1 MFVPLPI
8 CQRAAERLVPRRSG
22 ALLAL
27 RQAVAHGSEDCGRGA
42 RFAGLA
48 WAIGLVLVAAGG
60 TLRAEDWPT
69 YQHDAARSGITSEK
83 VPVPLV
89 ESWVFQPAQ
98 PPEPAWGPPKAEP
111 VEDVLELRRIHF
123 DDASQVAAAGG
134 RVYFGSSADGKVYCL
149 DAATGRVL
157 WTKMTGGPV
166 RLAPTVW
173 EGRVYV
179 GSDDGRA
186 YCLDGTSGAVDW
198 QFRAAPDPR
207 RVLGSR
213 RMISLWPLRSG
224 VLVDAGVAY
233 LAAGIFPAE
242 GVFFY
247 ALDAKDGSLRWRND
261 GAGEAPQSQVS
272 PQGYLLASA
281 TTLYAPMGRVSPA
294 AFDRSDGKL
303 KFLTFFGKNVGGT
316 YALLADGE
324 ELYTGTEELTA
335 FRSSPKDRFATYPG
349 RKLIVSR
356 DTVYLAG
363 DTHLSSLDRKA
374 YPAAGSKVRSLRARL
389 QQLQAAQKEKGKSP
403 PPDAAEIQK
412 AAAQLNAAR
421 EELVRTIRWE
431 VPCALNEAL
440 ILAGDVLLAGGAGR
454 VRAIDVRSGKTLWE
468 GKVEGNAKGLAAA
481 DGRLLVS
488 TDTGKIY
495 CFAAE
500 GAPRHG
506 AVAQPAVADPYKD
519 SPLAASIRQAA
530 RSILDQTGIRR
541 GYCLVLDC
549 RTGQL
554 ALELA
559 RQSELMI
566 YATSPNADSV
576 AAARKALDAAGVYGT
591 RVYVEQWPADKLPC
605 ADYFAN
611 LVVSEGAVAG
621 GDLPAAPAELFRVL
635 KPLGGTAFVGQPAGG
650 SGGRTLDAAAVG
662 RWLAAAKLPGAEVVS
677 RDGAWAKIVRG
688 PIAGAGSWT
697 HQYGEPG
704 NTGCGDDRALKGP
717 LEVLWFGDPGPGSMV
732 NRHLRAVAPLAI
744 EGRMFVQGENVLMAY
759 DAYNGLRLW
768 QREMPGAIR
777 TNASSDSSNLAAN
790 RGALFVAVEGQCLR
804 LEPATGKTAKTY
816 DLPPAADGKPRRWG
830 YLAATEKL
838 LYGSGSPAVANLAR
852 NPWAAVTT
860 SNTLFALDIASGK
873 LAWSYQ
879 GQRIPHNAIA
889 IADGKVLLADLGTPA
904 KPDEWRVVAMDAQTG
919 RIAWQKTVEFPLSRG
934 GAMAVIA
941 HRGVLLLFGVYTDGH
956 YWKEFFAGQ
965 FADRRITAL
974 ATEDGKLLWS
984 KPLGYR
990 VRPVVIGDTLHAEP
1004 WTYDL
1009 RTGEAKTRIHP
1020 VTGRPDRW
1028 QFARPGHHC
1037 GCPIGSPNCLIFRS
1051 WCLGYY
1057 DLVADAGTMHF
1068 GGQRPGCWV
1077 NAVPAAGLLLVPE
1090 ASVGCMCAFPNMCS
1104 VALKPAQSNRGYAY
1118 YSAPGPLTPV
1128 KRLGIAF
1135 GAAGDRKD
1143 GAGNLWLGYPRPKG
1157 SLVLPVDLSVAL
1169 LPGGTY
1175 LQGSSHFPQVTG
1187 VEDAWL
1193 FSSAVVGLSRCAV
1206 PLLGPGDPPA
1216 TYRVRLAFADPDNS
1230 APGQRV
1236 FDVKL
1241 QGQVVLKDFDVVKEA
1256 GGRNRAALKQFS
1268 GIRVQDR
1275 LMIELA
1281 PKTDKPTPEQGPI
1294 LQAVEIVRM

>member
-1 MFVPLPI
+1 MLPLLRT
-8 CQRAAERLVPRRSG
+8 CRRVSERFSQVRPARLGWAMGLLVI
-22 ALLAL
+22 A
-27 RQAVAHGSEDCGRGA
+27 AVA
-42 RFAGLA
+42 
-48 WAIGLVLVAAGG
+48 

-69 YQHDAARSGITSEK
+69 YQHDAARSGISSER

-89 ESWVFQPAQ
+89 ESWVFQPTQ
-98 PPEPAWGPPKAEP
+98 PPEPAWGPPKAGP

-123 DDASQVAAAGG
+123 DDAPQVAAAGG

-149 DAATGRVL
+149 DAATGRVQ

-166 RLAPTVW
+166 RLTPAVW

-179 GSDDGRA
+179 GSDDGYA
-186 YCLDGTSGAVDW
+186 YCLDGQSGSVVW

-224 VLVDAGVAY
+224 VLVDGGVAY

-242 GVFFY
+242 GVFLY
-247 ALDAKDGSLRWRND
+247 ALDARDGSLRWLND
-261 GAGEAPQSQVS
+261 AAGEAPQSQVS

-294 AFDRSDGKL
+294 AFDRQNGKL
-303 KFLTFFGKNVGGT
+303 KFLTYFGKNVGGT

-335 FRSSPKDRFATYPG
+335 FRGSPKDRFATYPG
-349 RKLIVSR
+349 RKIIVSQ

-363 DTHLSSLDRKA
+363 DTHLSALDRKA
-374 YPAAGSKVRSLRARL
+374 YPVAGNKVRSLRARL
-389 QQLQAAQKEKGKSP
+389 QQLQTARKAKGKSP
-403 PPDAAEIQK
+403 PPDAAEIEK
-412 AAAQLNAAR
+412 AASQLKAAQQ
-421 EELVRTIRWE
+421 ELAGTIRWE
-431 VPCALNEAL
+431 VPCALHEAL
-440 ILAGDVLLAGGAGR
+440 ILAGDVLLAGGAGQ
-454 VRAIDVRSGKTLWE
+454 VRALDARSGKTLWD

-481 DGRLLVS
+481 AGRLLVS

-495 CFAAE
+495 SFAAE
-500 GAPRHG
+500 GSPRHG
-506 AVAQPAVADPYKD
+506 TVAQPAAADPYKD
-519 SPLAASIRQAA
+519 SPLAASAREAA
-530 RSILDQTGIRR
+530 RTILDQTGIRR

-559 RQSELMI
+559 RQSELVI
-566 YATSPNADSV
+566 YAASPDAKSV

-591 RVYVEQWPADKLPC
+591 RVYVEQWPADKLPS

-611 LVVSEGAVAG
+611 LVVSEGAIV

-635 KPLGGTAFVGQPAGG
+635 KPLGGTALLGQPAAAAGG
-650 SGGRTLDAAAVG
+650 PGGRTLDAAAIG
-662 RWLAAAKLPGAEVVS
+662 RWLAASKLPGGEVVS

-697 HQYGEPG
+697 HEYGEPG
-704 NTGCGDDRALKGP
+704 NTGCGDDRALRCP
-717 LEVLWFGDPGPGSMV
+717 LEVLWFGDPGPGRMI
-732 NRHLRAVAPLAI
+732 NRHLRAAAPVAVD
-744 EGRMFVQGENVLMAY
+744 GRLFVQGENVLMAY

-768 QREMPGAIR
+768 QREMPGAFR
-777 TNASSDSSNLAAN
+777 TNLSNDCSNLAAN
-790 RGALFVAVEGQCLR
+790 QSALFVAVEGQCLR
-804 LEPATGKTAKTY
+804 LEPATGKTVKTY

-830 YLAATEKL
+830 YLASTDKL
-838 LYGSGSPAVANLAR
+838 LYGSRSPAAANLVR
-852 NPWAAVTT
+852 NPWAAITT
-860 SNTLFALDIASGK
+860 SDYLFAVDIAGGK

-889 IADGKVLLADLGTPA
+889 IADGKVLLADLGAPA
-904 KPDEWRVVAMDAQTG
+904 KADERRVVALDAQTG
-919 RIAWQKTVEFPLSRG
+919 RVVWQKTVAFPVSRG
-934 GAMAVIA
+934 GTLAVMA

-956 YWKEFFAGQ
+956 YWQEFFAGQ

-974 ATEDGKLLWS
+974 SSEDGKLLWS

-990 VRPVVIGDTLHAEP
+990 VRPLVIGDTLHAEP

-1009 RTGEAKTRIHP
+1009 RTGEAKTRTHP

-1104 VALKPAQSNRGYAY
+1104 VALAPAGSKHGYAY

-1128 KRLGIAF
+1128 QRLGIAF

-1143 GAGNLWLGYPRPKG
+1143 AAGNLWLGYPRPRG
-1157 SLVLPVDLSVAL
+1157 SLVLPVNLSVSL
-1169 LPGGTY
+1169 LPGGAY
-1175 LQGSSHFPQVTG
+1175 VQGNSRFPQVTAAQ
-1187 VEDAWL
+1187 DAWL
-1193 FSSAVVGLSRCAV
+1193 WSSAVVGLGKCAI
-1206 PLLGPGDPPA
+1206 PLLGQGDPPA

-1241 QGQVVLKDFDVVKEA
+1241 QGNVVLKEFDVVKET
-1256 GGRNRAALKQFS
+1256 GGRNRAAFKQFS
-1268 GIRVQDR
+1268 GIRVDDR
-1275 LMIELA
+1275 LVIELV
-1281 PKTDKPTPEQGPI
+1281 PKTNKPAPQQAPI